1 MKTDKKILG
10 DLCRILSTESVS
22 VNKITVKLE
31 IRHDHP
37 LFSGHFPGNPILP
50 GAATIQI
57 IKELAEIKTG
67 RKLILAGAPV
77 IKFISFMNPLV
88 NNLADLTMELNHSDE
103 ETTGCIATLSRE
115 GTTFCSFRGEFR
127 TTV

>member
-1 MKTDKKILG
+1 MKTEEKLLG
-10 DLCRILSTESVS
+10 DLCSIISTGSVS

-31 IRHDHP
+31 IKADHP
-37 LFSGHFPGNPILP
+37 LFAGHFPGNPILP

-57 IKELAEIKTG
+57 IKELAELQTR

-88 NNLADLTMELNHSDE
+88 NNMADLTMELNLADDE
-103 ETTGCIATLSRE
+103 KTGCTATLSHE

-127 TTV
+127 EMV